1 MSVATDG
8 GPGAANAQ
16 TLRLFVNDQ
25 PREIAVDT
33 TLAVLMATLG
43 LAERKGIAAAH
54 NGGVVPR
61 ADWVTRRLTA
71 GDRVL
76 VIQAT
81 QGG

>member
-1 MSVATDG
+1 MSVASEG
-8 GPGAANAQ
+8 GPATTTTQ

-33 TLAVLMATLG
+33 TLAVLMAKLG

-61 ADWVTRRLTA
+61 ADWATRRLTA
-71 GDRVL
+71 DDRVL